1 VRLLL
6 DTHVFIWLVSEPER
20 LPTQAARAVMDGGA
34 ELLLSVASIW
44 EMSIK
49 YGLGRL
55 QLPVPV
61 GEYVPDR
68 MSRTGTGT
76 LAIRTEHALA
86 VADLPRHHGD
96 PFDRLLIAQAQTD
109 GLTLVSRDPALR
121 AYDVPVLWD

>member
-1 VRLLL
+1 MRLLL
-6 DTHVFIWLVSEPER
+6 DTHVFMWLVSEPER
-20 LPTQAARAVMDGGA
+20 LPKAAASAVTAPDA
-34 ELLLSVASIW
+34 NLLLSVASIW

-49 YGLGRL
+49 YGLGKL

-61 GEYVPDR
+61 REYVPDR

-76 LAIRTEHALA
+76 LEIRTEHALA

-109 GLTLVSRDPALR
+109 GLTLVSRDPAFR